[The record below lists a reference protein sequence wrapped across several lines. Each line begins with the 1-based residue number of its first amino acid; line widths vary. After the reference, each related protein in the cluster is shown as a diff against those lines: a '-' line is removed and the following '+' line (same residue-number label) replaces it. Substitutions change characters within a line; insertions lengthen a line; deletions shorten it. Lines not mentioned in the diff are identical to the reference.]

1 MGTRDAND
9 ANGDTVCAASSRD
22 GATAR
27 VSSRPSSRIKGE
39 DTPMHGLTGMD
50 HPSMKLALSLPEG
63 WESRAAVAAVAGA
76 RGSAFADGELRVG
89 THFNARMWDPVSQA
103 KFFDDRPWSAVDAFA
118 RGVVQGT
125 ADLANLIPE
134 DADGIAGIADAAD
147 DPAAAAS
154 ASSSAPAAL
163 APAGVCPGPGVTL
176 NGARLH
182 PDPSSKPGKR
192 PKHTFRV
199 PLAYYGPAF
208 AGWAWSP
215 NDAPYT
221 DGDAS
226 WAFGKYSVSAA
237 VQMAFAPAFEGESSR
252 PIQTAGRT
260 DKGVHGAAQCVSFWS
275 FRDVDDVDAFS
286 RWIADS
292 PAGRAGVLRVPAR
305 ATRVNAAFHATFCAT
320 WRRYVYVIPTR
331 QLMRENRTPSA
342 TVDAAKVNELLA
354 ALTRESSVDCWAFA
368 RDTPPGKDSRCAFK
382 VARAFESTVPRV
394 GGDEDAGRRRNARGE
409 GDAASEASSE
419 ASEANAARRRDES
432 TERVLVIELVADRFL
447 RKLVRVLVATAVR
460 EAAAGAAPDVLLALS
475 AARERTATAPPAPP
489 NGLMLAGVGY
499 GDHPAW
505 DRPDARGEERHL
517 HTARRE
523 RGECSES
530 NP

>member
-1 MGTRDAND
+1 MGAGAANDDANAD
-9 ANGDTVCAASSRD
+9 GAEASRD

-27 VSSRPSSRIKGE
+27 VSSRPSSRPKGD

-50 HPSMKLALSLPEG
+50 HPSMKLTLSLPEG

-76 RGSAFADGELRVG
+76 RASAFADGELRVG

-125 ADLANLIPE
+125 VNLATLSRD
-134 DADGIAGIADAAD
+134 DADAD
-147 DPAAAAS
+147 DDDDARRTPS
-154 ASSSAPAAL
+154 PAAL
-163 APAGVCPGPGVTL
+163 APAGVCPGPGVNL
-176 NGARLH
+176 NGARLD
-182 PDPSSKPGKR
+182 PDPSRKPGKR

-199 PLAYYGPAF
+199 PLSYYGPAF
-208 AGWAWSP
+208 AGWAWSS
-215 NDAPYT
+215 NDKPYT
-221 DGDAS
+221 DGDAP
-226 WAFGKYSVSAA
+226 WAFGEYSVSAA
-237 VQMAFAPAFEGESSR
+237 VQMAFAPAFEGDKSR

-275 FRDVDDVDAFS
+275 FNDVEDLDAFS
-286 RWIADS
+286 RWIAAS
-292 PAGRAGVLRVPAR
+292 PAGRAGVLRVPASESGCR
-305 ATRVNAAFHATFCAT
+305 PGPGAARVNAAFHATFCAT
-320 WRRYVYVIPTR
+320 WRRYVYVLPMR
-331 QLMRENRTPSA
+331 QLMREDRTPSA
-342 TVDAAKVNELLA
+342 TVDAEKVNELLA

-394 GGDEDAGRRRNARGE
+394 DGDEADAGRRRNARNG
-409 GDAASEASSE
+409 GDAARDGSGSRARAEEASE
-419 ASEANAARRRDES
+419 ASEAGRDDS

-475 AARERTATAPPAPP
+475 AAGERTATAPPAPP

-499 GDHPAW
+499 GDHPEW
-505 DRPDARGEERHL
+505 DRRDAR
-517 HTARRE
+517 
-523 RGECSES
+523 SE
-530 NP
+530 